1 MDIDLTNYRPASQR
15 EVELEMRRCF
25 DERAAEER
33 ERRAERDKQ
42 EKLAAA
48 ETASHPTLTLAEA
61 KQMAATIRQHGGKR
75 VKSPEEIELD
85 ALFADLADLA
95 AGREIGSSAASPGA
109 ERVIADDPVDI
120 DATESDAQPMT
131 AEAGDADERSPALV
145 EGLPVA
151 GVAVAAPSPVV
162 EPIATVRDL
171 VDHEFPLAQVPELVD
186 DSNPHRELH
195 LIAQE
200 LACHKD
206 YRRVRAAYC
215 EQSLLLN
222 QVGRLAPA
230 YRPALVSGAPHN
242 DPVHQLIHRDQVVI
256 DLHWCFATQ
265 MSLSPTEAAHVA
277 LFADPSRFNLEAA
290 WAISGKKWRKGFRSD
305 QALSLTILQQC
316 QLLAI
321 RGAGLQATCKSL
333 GDGWRASGG
342 KEAGRFARFKRA
354 LGEWCE
360 RDPRMLEHRR
370 SYEMLWFARE
380 LLGSSATP
388 IQIAKLHALML
399 GEAELGR
406 VTVRDKLK
414 KLDRHVPMK

>member
-1 MDIDLTNYRPASQR
+1 MDIDLTNYRPASQH
-15 EVELEMRRCF
+15 EVELEMRRYF
-25 DERAAEER
+25 DEQAAEER

-42 EKLAAA
+42 EKLTAA
-48 ETASHPTLTLAEA
+48 ETASHPTPTLAEA

-85 ALFADLADLA
+85 ALFADLA
-95 AGREIGSSAASPGA
+95 AGREIGSSPARSGA
-109 ERVIADDPVDI
+109 QRVTADGPVVI
-120 DATESDAQPMT
+120 DATESDAQLMT
-131 AEAGDADERSPALV
+131 AEAEDTDERSPAVV
-145 EGLPVA
+145 EDVPVA
-151 GVAVAAPSPVV
+151 GVAVAAPNPAVKS
-162 EPIATVRDL
+162 IAAVRDV
-171 VDHEFPLAQVPELVD
+171 VDHEFPFAQVPELVD

-230 YRPALVSGAPHN
+230 YRPTLVSGAPHN

-321 RGAGLQATCKSL
+321 RGAGLLATCKSL

-370 SYEMLWFARE
+370 SYEMLWLARE

-388 IQIAKLHALML
+388 IQIAKLHALMV